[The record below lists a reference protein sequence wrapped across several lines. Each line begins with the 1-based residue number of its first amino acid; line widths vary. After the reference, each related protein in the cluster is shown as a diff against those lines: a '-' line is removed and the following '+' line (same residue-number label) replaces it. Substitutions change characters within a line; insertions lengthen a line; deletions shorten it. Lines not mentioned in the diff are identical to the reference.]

1 MHLTVAAASTTPE
14 GADMPSNSISTPEST
29 PSVDRLSLDVAAT
42 RQDATTASAC
52 IFGGCACSA
61 SSED

>member
-42 RQDATTASAC
+42 RQDATTAGFFAMLSV
-52 IFGGCACSA
+52 CSA